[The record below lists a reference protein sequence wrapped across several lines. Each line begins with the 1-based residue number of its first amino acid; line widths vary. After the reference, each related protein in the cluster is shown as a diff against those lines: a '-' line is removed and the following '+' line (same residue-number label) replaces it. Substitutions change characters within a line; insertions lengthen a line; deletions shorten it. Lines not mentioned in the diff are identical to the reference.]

1 MRTEDTQLDDAER
14 RCREYASRFGWLI
27 LESIRDHDAG
37 IRLNRLLSK
46 VNALG
51 AQIIVTDT
59 LEMISSDQDTRD
71 DLMMVIE
78 RSECIGPP
86 AQGPAAR
93 RTPAPDQPQRQQPAV
108 MARGRD

>member
-1 MRTEDTQLDDAER
+1 MPADATAEYRVVIYLCGTEDTQLDDAER

-51 AQIIVTDT
+51 AHIIVTDT
-59 LEMISSDQDTRD
+59 LEMISSHQDTRD
-71 DLMMVIE
+71 DLTMVTDAI
-78 RSECIGPP
+78 
-86 AQGPAAR
+86 
-93 RTPAPDQPQRQQPAV
+93 
-108 MARGRD
+108 